1 MKAMVSG
8 LFFTVTLTAISA
20 DAADVRQ
27 GEKLAAQWCRSC
39 HLTAPDQ
46 AGSLDAAPPFT
57 EIARTAGERED
68 DLRAWLVDPHP
79 PMPNFDLT
87 VREIDD
93 LLAYI
98 ESLTGQ

>member
-27 GEKLAAQWCRSC
+27 GEKRAAQWCRSC

-46 AGSLDAAPPFT
+46 AGSLGCSTTLHRNRQD
-57 EIARTAGERED
+57 AGERED

-98 ESLTGQ
+98 ESLAGQ